1 MPTLLLKISP
11 PQTPERYQSLGEA
24 LTAITES
31 VLGKRAD
38 VTAVMIDA
46 LPASQWF
53 IGGTPPTRTTVMLE
67 ISITAGTN
75 TADEKA
81 RFIQA
86 AFDELQRQLAPGQTL
101 EPASYVIVRELPA
114 CDWGYEGQTQLARRN
129 ARDSVPL
136 RMTTAPEG
144 AVF

>member
-11 PQTPERYQSLGEA
+11 PQTPERYQSLGAA
-24 LTAITES
+24 LTEITTS
-31 VLGKRAD
+31 VLGKRAE

-46 LPASQWF
+46 LQAYQW
-53 IGGTPPTRTTVMLE
+53 TVGSRPSARATALLE

-75 TADEKA
+75 TAEEKA

-86 AFDELQRQLAPGQTL
+86 AFDEMQRQLAPGQTL

-136 RMTTAPEG
+136 
-144 AVF
+144 